1 MPASTQE
8 ARERLEVHE
17 LAVKHGLVSADQP
30 RRSSSIRDAIEPYLA
45 GYAPGHQTKTV
56 NFVRTTLNKFVAVIG
71 TYLLAKTEV
80 LAERVEF
87 KRGDFSY
94 VTCLQRDTRQM
105 PANTAC

>member
-30 RRSSSIRDAIEPYLA
+30 RRSSSIRDTIEPYLA

-56 NFVRTTLNKFVAVIG
+56 NGVRTTLNKFVAVIG

-80 LAERVEF
+80 LAERVGF
-87 KRGDFSY
+87 
-94 VTCLQRDTRQM
+94 
-105 PANTAC
+105 